1 MRWTF
6 DHQKI
11 VVLRNPLKY
20 KMSEEIQG
28 KCREKVDKLKYEL
41 VAIFSSL
48 FGFILI

>member
-1 MRWTF
+1 VRWTF

-11 VVLRNPLKY
+11 IVLRNPLKY
-20 KMSEEIQG
+20 KSEEIQG

-48 FGFILI
+48 SGFILI